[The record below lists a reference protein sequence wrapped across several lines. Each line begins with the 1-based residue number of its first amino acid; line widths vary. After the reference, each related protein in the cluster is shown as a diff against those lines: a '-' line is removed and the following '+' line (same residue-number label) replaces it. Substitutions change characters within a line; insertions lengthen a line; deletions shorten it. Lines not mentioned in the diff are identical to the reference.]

1 MTASFALNL
10 THEGISLLHNAGDG
24 WVRIGDADFAAP
36 DFTTR
41 LNGLRDIAVR
51 IGGKNFVT
59 KLILPNSQVLYTQ
72 ATASGLDEI
81 ADQSRVENA
90 LEGATPYPV
99 QDLAYDWVQTGDTLR
114 IAVVA
119 RETLQEAEAF
129 ATDNGLNPAAF
140 VAMADTDDFPVEPHF
155 GATSIAPV
163 LLLGREGPQPG
174 ELSVQIVDTVDPDTI
189 PDFGENLT
197 PVVKTTVEPQDDPLP
212 EGPVIPV
219 VSDTLPADEPDA
231 DDDNDP
237 VDDVTDTLVENEPD
251 DTGDIEET
259 LPEPEASGD
268 DDAETEDD
276 TPADDVE
283 IAAEPV
289 VAFASIRARRGAD
302 DTPPPVTP
310 TEDDTAFDDA
320 PPLIKLG
327 GALRAVREENAKTV
341 EPAPT
346 PAPIEA
352 PASPPLAARIRDHIA
367 EAAVDRTPSAPVSD
381 VAVPADAEA
390 MAAFGARQPQ
400 MGARPARLGLTLTLI
415 LLALLAAV
423 AVWSALF
430 LDDTVSRFFGPA
442 DTDAQTPQ
450 IASVAPDFA
459 PDGSLTRG
467 LEIATPEP
475 PERPL
480 ASDAAPLVAEA
491 LRAPTTPALPSNDL
505 QIAALGQE
513 PLSAIPDAPFELAEP
528 IIETPPAAE
537 PNTEISAEEL
547 ADEEPVFLDQ
557 TAAVAAY
564 AATGIW
570 QRPPDRDYVPTEYG
584 LDSLYVA
591 SIDPNSLSY
600 DAVALPS
607 DVIRNTDIG
616 LPRQAN
622 PIAPGASLDLDENG
636 LVRLTPGGLL
646 SPEGIMVFSGKPALV
661 PPARPG
667 LDAPEITAPDALALL
682 RPKSRP
688 TDLLQQ
694 VEKQQF
700 GGVTREQFAEKR
712 PRTRPAAVEATARDV
727 IAARVAAE
735 KAVAEAQAAEA
746 EELRLKA
753 EAEEEAAGT
762 QSALAIAKSIQPKNR
777 PRGLERRAA
786 RLQSNDETTTELDR
800 ASTAQTGSTRA
811 AVSRSQRLTPK
822 APTPA
827 SVATRATVANAINLS
842 RVNLIGV
849 YGSPSQ
855 RRALVR
861 LSSGKY
867 VKVKVGDRVDGG
879 KVAAIGEAELRYVK
893 GGRNVVL
900 KMPRG

>member
-10 THEGISLLHNAGDG
+10 THEGISLLHDAGDG
-24 WVRIGDADFAAP
+24 WVRIGDADFAAS
-36 DFTTR
+36 DFTSR
-41 LNGLRDIAVR
+41 LSGLRETALR

-59 KLILPNSQVLYTQ
+59 KLILPSSQILYTQ

-81 ADQSRVENA
+81 ADQSRVVNA
-90 LEGATPYPV
+90 LEGATPY
-99 QDLAYDWVQTGDTLR
+99 QLHELAYDWVQIRDTLR

-140 VAMADTDDFPVEPHF
+140 VAMADTNDFPVEPHF
-155 GATSIAPV
+155 GATSVAPV

-174 ELSVQIVDTVDPDTI
+174 EMSVQILDTVDPDTL
-189 PDFGENLT
+189 PDFSANLS
-197 PVVKTTVEPQDDPLP
+197 PVVKTPPAPPVDAAP
-212 EGPVIPV
+212 ET
-219 VSDTLPADEPDA
+219 STLA
-231 DDDNDP
+231 DDDTTESTN
-237 VDDVTDTLVENEPD
+237 
-251 DTGDIEET
+251 I
-259 LPEPEASGD
+259 
-268 DDAETEDD
+268 DDAPAPIEDAID
-276 TPADDVE
+276 AHVE
-283 IAAEPV
+283 IAPKVAAEPVETQEDEADPSDDAVSDDEVSDAAEDPVAEPV
-289 VAFASIRARRGAD
+289 VAFASIRAQRGAD
-302 DTPPPVTP
+302 DALAPVTSDAKGAP
-310 TEDDTAFDDA
+310 DPSVDDA
-320 PPLIKLG
+320 PPMIKLG
-327 GALRAVREENAKTV
+327 GALRSVREENAAASALA
-341 EPAPT
+341 EPP
-346 PAPIEA
+346 EQ
-352 PASPPLAARIRDHIA
+352 PPLAVRIRDHIA
-367 EAAVDRTPSAPVSD
+367 DATADRTPPPATD
-381 VAVPADAEA
+381 ATVAAEGT
-390 MAAFGARQPQ
+390 FGTPKAQ
-400 MGARPARLGLTLTLI
+400 MNARPARLGLTLTLI
-415 LLALLAAV
+415 LLALLGAV

-430 LDDTVSRFFGPA
+430 LDDTVSRFFGPG
-442 DTDAQTPQ
+442 DTDTDPTPQ

-467 LEIATPEP
+467 LELAAPEP

-480 ASDAAPLVAEA
+480 ASEAAPLVADA
-491 LRAPTTPALPSNDL
+491 LRAPTAPVAPTEDL
-505 QIAALGQE
+505 QIAALGEQ
-513 PLSAIPDAPFELAEP
+513 PFSAQPEIPFELAEP
-528 IIETPPAAE
+528 NIENPPAAE
-537 PNTEISAEEL
+537 PNTDASAEEL
-547 ADEEPVFLDQ
+547 ADEEPVLLDQ
-557 TAAVAAY
+557 TATIAAY

-570 QRPPDRDYVPTEYG
+570 QRPPDRDYVPSEDE

-591 SIDPNSLSY
+591 SIDPNSLSN
-600 DAVALPS
+600 DAVALPG
-607 DVIRNTDIG
+607 DVLRNTDIG

-622 PIAPGASLDLDENG
+622 PIPLGASLDLDENG
-636 LVRLTPGGLL
+636 LVRLTPDGLL

-661 PPARPG
+661 PPLRPG
-667 LDAPEITAPDALALL
+667 LDTPETAPDALALL
-682 RPKSRP
+682 RPKARP

-700 GGVTREQFAEKR
+700 GGVTRDEFAEKR
-712 PRTRPAAVEATARDV
+712 PRSRPASVEATAREV
-727 IAARVAAE
+727 I
-735 KAVAEAQAAEA
+735 AEAQAAE
-746 EELRLKA
+746 EEVRLKA
-753 EAEEEAAGT
+753 EAEEKAEGT
-762 QSALAIAKSIQPKNR
+762 QSSLAIATSIQPKNR

-786 RLQSNDETTTELDR
+786 RLQSRDDDTSELDR
-800 ASTAQTGSTRA
+800 ASTAQTGPTRA

-827 SVATRATVANAINLS
+827 SVATRATVANAINLG